1 MKESISSR
9 QLGVL
14 CAVSI
19 FANKILLLPSLLY
32 ENAKSDGLFVVGLLF
47 LVDLLILF
55 SFFHLKKKFPVQ
67 SFKEI
72 LIYFF
77 GKIVTKVI
85 FLAFAVF
92 FMFKVFLIYST
103 SFIYLKQQVYQG
115 EFAILAIICVL
126 PVINHAALTGL
137 RSMART
143 IEMFFYIVAFGF
155 VLCLAISTLTYRSSP
170 LFFTSS
176 LGDFA
181 STAFRHIFSFGDY
194 LFLFLIIDKVTLTQ
208 KDKKRVLKYVFFA
221 IFLVLALF
229 FLFYSLYQITA
240 FMHNNALSDILI
252 FSVVFNAVGRIDII
266 AMLTIMFLAIFQM
279 ELFHYCFCDAFVNFL
294 PKLNKIFAVITFD
307 IFFFIVYLMLIG
319 KYENMVIQVEVWL
332 PYLTIVLNYLLP
344 LLLGLFSFKKKS
356 VKNQQIIPNDE
367 EKREEKGMSEEV
379 KI

>member
-9 QLGVL
+9 QVGVL
-14 CAVSI
+14 CAISI

-32 ENAKSDGLFVVGLLF
+32 ENAKADGFFVVALLF
-47 LVDLLILF
+47 LIDLMILF
-55 SFFHLKKKFPVQ
+55 SFFYLKKKFPVQ
-67 SFKEI
+67 SFGEI
-72 LIYFF
+72 LTFFF
-77 GKIVTKVI
+77 GKVIAKVI
-85 FLAFAVF
+85 FLAFVVF

-115 EFAILAIICVL
+115 EFALLAMVCIL
-126 PVINHAALTGL
+126 PVINHVAFTGL

-143 IEMFFYIVAFGF
+143 IEMFFYIISFGF
-155 VLCLAISTLTYRSSP
+155 VLCLAISTFTYKSSP
-170 LFFTSS
+170 LFFTS
-176 LGDFA
+176 DITAFA

-194 LFLFLIIDKVTLTQ
+194 LFLFIIIDKVSLTQ

-221 IFLVLALF
+221 IFLVLTLF

-332 PYLTIVLNYLLP
+332 PYLTIMLNYLLP